1 MIKVFILFT
10 CIFLF
15 SCNTLVGGVK
25 GVGRDIKAVTVYSR
39 DALTGN
45 SISDESSK

>member
-1 MIKVFILFT
+1 MLKTITLLL
-10 CIFLF
+10 CLFLF
-15 SCNTLVGGVK
+15 SCNTVIGSVK

-45 SISDESSK
+45 PISDKSSK